1 MISLPQREVLQLE
14 DRECIPTHRIAR
26 GGGIMSE
33 LRIIPSFL
41 ERRVSEHQMRWVSL
55 RHCAPRNFP
64 LQRKSAAL

>member
-33 LRIIPSFL
+33 LRDHPVIPGTARQRASN
-41 ERRVSEHQMRWVSL
+41 EVGISSPL
-55 RHCAPRNFP
+55 RP
-64 LQRKSAAL
+64 